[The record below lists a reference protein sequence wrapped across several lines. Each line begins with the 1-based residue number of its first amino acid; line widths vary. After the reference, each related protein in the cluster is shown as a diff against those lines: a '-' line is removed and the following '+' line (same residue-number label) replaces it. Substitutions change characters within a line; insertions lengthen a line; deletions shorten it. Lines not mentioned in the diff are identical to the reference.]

1 MKLKLTTLGAGLLAL
16 SALSAPALADDSGGL
31 GSLSGTV
38 AVTSDYRFR
47 GISQNDTEPAL
58 QASLNL
64 TGNNGWYAG
73 SWASKINFNDGPS
86 GFGTAYHNTSV
97 EWDIYGG
104 KHFDLAGTD
113 LNLEAYYYAYPDHS
127 ELPGLAKYSYFE
139 AIVGLSHSFDKLTVN
154 TSVAVSP
161 AYFGETGTGVWIG
174 GGASYAFADWLS
186 VSANVGHQWVNELDD
201 KETGFPYTH
210 WDIGATATWADFN
223 FDVRYIQT
231 DISKSTCEG
240 FNGPKN
246 NWCGPTVVGTITYNF
261 TLFGG

>member
-1 MKLKLTTLGAGLLAL
+1 MKLNLTTLGAGLFAL
-16 SALSAPALADDSGGL
+16 SALSAPALADDSGSL

-86 GFGTAYHNTSV
+86 GAGTAYHNTAV

-127 ELPGLAKYSYFE
+127 ELPGVAKYSYFE

-154 TSVAVSP
+154 GSVAVSP

-186 VSANVGHQWVNELDD
+186 VSANVGHQWVNELDNAG
-201 KETGFPYTH
+201 TGFPYTH

-240 FNGPKN
+240 FNGPNN